1 MGGSEL
7 DGGGEGVRHGHDFLV
22 IDHKRGSSSRNFK
35 EFFDL
40 FIVQPPHRVR
50 AVSASPSSVVL
61 GHPPPPTYLCS
72 KIPSVDL
79 IFWNVKGQ
87 GSRVTRQSVS
97 NARGERER
105 ERGRGRGA

>member
-61 GHPPPPTYLCS
+61 GHPPPPNLPLLENS
-72 KIPSVDL
+72 I
-79 IFWNVKGQ
+79 G
-87 GSRVTRQSVS
+87 
-97 NARGERER
+97 
-105 ERGRGRGA
+105 